1 MTPFVRVRPLDAHVT
16 RRSTDA
22 DGRRVI
28 PPGLPS
34 AEVILSHHV
43 HHDGERI
50 RTRESS
56 PWQRETCLAYQYRVL
71 GLRWWQGGGGRGAME
86 RDETTHAPCSALVF
100 DWWEKI
106 HCLTARSRRS
116 EKRHHV
122 DRRRQGAR
130 QAAARGETAVETPS
144 VEGAAAQIRDL
155 WPAAQSLSLDISQPD
170 NGQRRRS
177 SSGEMPAR
185 VEVTG

>member
-1 MTPFVRVRPLDAHVT
+1 MMASGSGLGNPPLGSARPASLT
-16 RRSTDA
+16 SI
-22 DGRRVI
+22 GY
-28 PPGLPS
+28 S
-34 AEVILSHHV
+34 
-43 HHDGERI
+43 
-50 RTRESS
+50 
-56 PWQRETCLAYQYRVL
+56 
-71 GLRWWQGGGGRGAME
+71 

>member
-1 MTPFVRVRPLDAHVT
+1 MMASGSGLGNPPLGSARPASLT
-16 RRSTDA
+16 SI
-22 DGRRVI
+22 GY
-28 PPGLPS
+28 S
-34 AEVILSHHV
+34 A
-43 HHDGERI
+43 
-50 RTRESS
+50 
-56 PWQRETCLAYQYRVL
+56 C
-71 GLRWWQGGGGRGAME
+71 GGGKEGGERGAME

-130 QAAARGETAVETPS
+130 QPAARGETAVETPS

-170 NGQRRRS
+170 HGQRRRS